1 MEPESAQRNVEMIK
15 QRGQTLLGWYH
26 SHPKFEV
33 NPSHIDV
40 VNHNM
45 YQKMFDEQGTQ
56 FFGLIISPYYSGI
69 ELPPGLNAMP

>member
-1 MEPESAQRNVEMIK
+1 MEAVPCQAAEFTDTNNVDYSKNVEMEPESASWNVEMIK
-15 QRGQTLLGWYH
+15 QKGQLLLGWYH

-45 YQKMFDEQGTQ
+45 YQKMFDEMG
-56 FFGLIISPYYSGI
+56 
-69 ELPPGLNAMP
+69 N